1 KLRKAGFS
9 LNSGMKAQFNAV
21 QKASLPFVADVLQ
34 LVKQA
39 NMHTPAKESLSDE
52 IYQMYLRT
60 LPARSMRR
68 NFIHRKGVASFS
80 QDAVRALADQGFR
93 QSRQQARLDHMD
105 ILDNHLD
112 SIQKYVHEL
121 PNNVEA

>member
-1 KLRKAGFS
+1 MMFETKGEMELAAEKLRKAGFS

-34 LVKQA
+34 LVEQA

-80 QDAVRALADQGFR
+80 QDAVRA
-93 QSRQQARLDHMD
+93 
-105 ILDNHLD
+105 
-112 SIQKYVHEL
+112 
-121 PNNVEA
+121 